1 MTNDHAALDTYFSKV
16 DGYESKDAPAKYRGA
31 IKCLKPIRRPPPSK
45 YRSPLDGG
53 GILSVITH
61 SWLSESIYKA
71 RGKISLTDLPGISD
85 HDSPLQSAARM
96 YRLYAEQQKKNGK
109 PNAKV
114 FFFRFLRARL
124 IVCTLL
130 ASFYILIHTLGPA
143 VVINLLV
150 QHISSPSAGIGYGV
164 GLCFAFLL
172 CCILR
177 AVFYNA
183 TWSVSIRSAIRSR
196 CGICTL
202 LFWKIANLQ
211 TLQEKSIGQM
221 INLLVND
228 THRLFEMIAYGSF
241 VLAAPI
247 GLVASTI
254 YGYFVVGWT
263 IFVGIIFFVAFVP
276 YQLLL
281 AKLEVH
287 LRKKAICFTD
297 KRVRMISEILNC
309 IKLIKLYAWE
319 ESFMAVVGGIRKK
332 EQSVLLK
339 TGIIESLQNSAIA
352 IAPAVASALTLLVH
366 TLVGYSLTAAQ
377 AFTVIAIFLSLRIIL
392 AIMPRAI
399 NSAAVSVVTFKRFDE
414 VLNMTEMPDYSTDTK
429 DEKNSIELKDVFVK
443 VMIKIKENNISEEE
457 KMQEVVLIKEINLN
471 VKKGRLVGVCGP
483 IGSGKSCLIST
494 ILGQLP
500 FQMGSIGLKGSMCF
514 VPQQAWIFHASVRE
528 NILFGM
534 PWKEEKFNRVIK
546 SCCLE
551 QDIESFPRGY
561 ETEIGERGINLSGG
575 QKQRIS
581 LARAVYSE
589 REIIFLDDPLSAVD
603 AHVGRHIFFECIK
616 KDLSDKT
623 VLFVTHQLQYLK
635 DCDHVVFMKDGR
647 IVQQGNHDDLM
658 KEEDYMNLLK
668 KFESTSGEK
677 NKENT
682 KNSYSSGLTKESIT
696 STEYED
702 VKKEKVEKVKTNVDD
717 EPLVLKEE
725 KSFGQVKFSTYKAHA
740 AASGGYIIFIGVILI
755 IGLFV
760 LSTSAATWWLS
771 AWLNEGGM
779 IIACGNTSLLVGNNG
794 TCTPTRDA
802 NIVTNPRIQ
811 FYQIIYGSFI
821 VGTLLLVILR
831 CASYAPAMLQAST
844 TLHNK
849 LFKVIM
855 KCPIVFFDRN
865 PTGRLL
871 NRLSQDVDEMDIRL
885 PAILQGFIQQS
896 WMLLFY
902 MGTIVVVFPQ
912 FLVAIVI
919 FCVFLGILVY
929 FYKNGVREFKRIE
942 NVCRSP
948 WISHL
953 TATIQGLC
961 TIHAHNKTNDFIHRF
976 ASLFEDH
983 SKALQAYWFSLQWIT
998 LRLEV
1003 ITALSNFLVAL
1014 LTVIVAAYP
1023 DALGIATSPALA
1035 GLALTFAV
1043 QLTGL
1048 LQVHV
1053 RFLVEVQALYTSVER
1068 VRDYITNCPSESTS
1082 VIAESTPPKV
1092 WPTHGKIKFENIS
1105 MRYRNGLPEVLHNV
1119 SFEINSKDKV
1129 GIVGRTGSGKSSLGV
1144 VLFRLVEL
1152 SEGRILIDDF
1162 DISKIG
1168 LQQLRS
1174 KMSIIPQDPV
1184 LFIGTIRYNLDPFKQ
1199 HSDEEIWQ
1207 ALTITHIKRLISEL
1221 PNKLETEVVENGEN
1235 FSVGERQL
1243 LCMARAILRRSKIIM
1258 LDEATAAIDSET
1270 DTLVQDT
1277 IREAFTDCTVLTI
1290 AHRLNTVMTSDQILV
1305 MDDGEVKEFD
1315 KTSSL
1320 LSNPSS
1326 YFYKML
1332 HMLPFDD
1339 KTSNAPN
1346 LNPQNSNTSN
1356 SNATQKDIT
1365 CTSDAINY
1373 DNKAFEIE

>member
-1 MTNDHAALDTYFSKV
+1 
-16 DGYESKDAPAKYRGA
+16 KYRGA
-31 IKCLKPIRRPPPSK
+31 IKCLKPVRRPLPSK
-45 YRSPLDGG
+45 YRSPLDSG

-96 YRLYAEQQKKNGK
+96 YRLYAEQQNKNGK
-109 PNAKV
+109 PNAKM

-143 VVINLLV
+143 VIINLLV

-211 TLQEKSIGQM
+211 TLKEKSIGQM

-228 THRLFEMIAYGSF
+228 TQRLFEMISYGSF
-241 VLAAPI
+241 VVAAPV

-263 IFVGIIFFVAFVP
+263 IFVGIIFYVAFVP

-399 NSAAVSVVTFKRFDE
+399 NSAAASVVTFKRFDE
-414 VLNMTEMPDYSTDTK
+414 VLSMTEMPEYSIDTK
-429 DEKNSIELKDVFVK
+429 DEKNSIEIKVK
-443 VMIKIKENNISEEE
+443 EDNISKEE
-457 KMQEVVLIKEINLN
+457 KEQEVVLIKKINLN
-471 VKKGRLVGVCGP
+471 VKKGNRFNQIFLTKIFLLLRNITQVLCILFKSKLNRVSMYKLYKHLSFIHTRVTETIKRWFLKVHVRHRLVGVCGP

-500 FQMGSIGLKGSMCF
+500 FQMGSIGLKGSMCY

-551 QDIESFPRGY
+551 QDIKSFPRGY

-647 IVQQGNHDDLM
+647 IVQQGYHDDLM
-658 KEEDYMNLLK
+658 KQEDYMNLLK
-668 KFESTSGEK
+668 NKNINKFKKQYCRKFESASGEK

-682 KNSYSSGLTKESIT
+682 NNSHSSMSTKESIT
-696 STEYED
+696 GKAE
-702 VKKEKVEKVKTNVDD
+702 EKLK
-717 EPLVLKEE
+717 LKEE

-755 IGLFV
+755 IGLFM

-771 AWLNEGGM
+771 AWLNQGGM
-779 IIACGNTSLLVGNNG
+779 VIACGNSSLPVGNNE

-821 VGTLLLVILR
+821 LGTLLLVILR
-831 CASYAPAMLQAST
+831 CASYAPAMLHAST

-871 NRLSQDVDEMDIRL
+871 NRLSQDVDEMDTRL

-896 WMLLFY
+896 WMLVFY

-912 FLVAIVI
+912 FLVAIVF
-919 FCVFLGILVY
+919 FCVFFGIL
-929 FYKNGVREFKRIE
+929 F
-942 NVCRSP
+942 
-948 WISHL
+948 
-953 TATIQGLC
+953 C
-961 TIHAHNKTNDFIHRF
+961 TFRF

-983 SKALQAYWFSLQWIT
+983 SKALQAYSFSLQWIT
-998 LRLEV
+998 VRLEV

-1048 LQVHV
+1048 LQIHV

-1082 VIAESTPPKV
+1082 VIPESTTSKMWPK
-1092 WPTHGKIKFENIS
+1092 HGKIKFENVS
-1105 MRYRNGLPEVLHNV
+1105 MRYRDGLPEVLHNI
-1119 SFEINSKDKV
+1119 SFEINSNDKV

-1152 SEGRILIDDF
+1152 SKGRILIDDF

-1207 ALTITHIKRLISEL
+1207 ALTITHIKPLISEL

-1290 AHRLNTVMTSDQILV
+1290 AHRLNTVMTSDKILV
-1305 MDDGEVKEFD
+1305 MNNGEVKEFD

-1320 LSNPSS
+1320 LSNSSS

-1332 HMLPFDD
+1332 HMIPFDD
-1339 KTSNAPN
+1339 KTSNRPN
-1346 LNPQNSNTSN
+1346 LNPQNINTSN
-1356 SNATQKDIT
+1356 SNATQEDIT
-1365 CTSDAINY
+1365 CTSDAISY
-1373 DNKAFEIE
+1373 DNEAFETE